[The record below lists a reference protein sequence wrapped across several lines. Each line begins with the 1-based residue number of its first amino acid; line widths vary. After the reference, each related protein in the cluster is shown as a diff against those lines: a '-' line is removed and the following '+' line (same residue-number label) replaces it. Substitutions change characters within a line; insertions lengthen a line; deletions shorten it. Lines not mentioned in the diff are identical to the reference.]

1 MHYKENNKESRTFV
15 QGLRP
20 FGKTLPRSV
29 RGILKKNGYN
39 YSEIVSKWSILVGK
53 DISEFSYPK
62 SIKIAKNEGNGVL
75 VVSVKRGNELMVEYS
90 KEEIIKKINSYFGYS
105 LIKSVKLVTYNNK
118 QENKNKK
125 NHIPRE
131 FSKNF
136 EKKIYEKKNE
146 NIKNSLMKLI
156 KAINDDNS

>member
-1 MHYKENNKESRTFV
+1 M
-15 QGLRP
+15 
-20 FGKTLPRSV
+20 
-29 RGILKKNGYN
+29 
-39 YSEIVSKWSILVGK
+39 VGK

-62 SIKIAKNEGNGVL
+62 SIKIAQNEGNGVL

-125 NHIPRE
+125 N
-131 FSKNF
+131 
-136 EKKIYEKKNE
+136 
-146 NIKNSLMKLI
+146 
-156 KAINDDNS
+156 

>member
-1 MHYKENNKESRTFV
+1 MISKYISITLVFV
-15 QGLRP
+15 
-20 FGKTLPRSV
+20 
-29 RGILKKNGYN
+29 I
-39 YSEIVSKWSILVGK
+39 
-53 DISEFSYPK
+53 
-62 SIKIAKNEGNGVL
+62 
-75 VVSVKRGNELMVEYS
+75 
-90 KEEIIKKINSYFGYS
+90 GYS

-136 EKKIYEKKNE
+136 EKKIYEIKNE

-156 KAINDDNS
+156 KAVNDDNS